1 MADTAADT
9 KTKAKKDKAEAT
21 PEQKAARLAGKAIVK
36 ALAKAEGGNLKE
48 RKARLTENKKE
59 YASQAR
65 KLLRAMAAE
74 GVGFTIDKEKTVKA
88 KRAAQKANRAGGDD
102 E

>member
-9 KTKAKKDKAEAT
+9 KTKDKKAKADAT

-36 ALAKAEGGNLKE
+36 ALAKGEGGNLKE
-48 RKARLTENKKE
+48 RKARLTENRKE

-65 KLLRAMAAE
+65 KLIRAMAAE
-74 GVGFTIDKEKTVKA
+74 GISFKLDESKTAKA
-88 KRAAQKANRAGGDD
+88 KRAAKKPRKADGADD
-102 E
+102 